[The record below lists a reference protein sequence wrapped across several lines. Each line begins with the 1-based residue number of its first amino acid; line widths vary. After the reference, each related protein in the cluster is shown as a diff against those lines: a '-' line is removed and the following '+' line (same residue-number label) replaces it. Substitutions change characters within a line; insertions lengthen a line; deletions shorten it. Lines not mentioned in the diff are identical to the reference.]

1 MMVTLASPEEL
12 PSSRSEDDEDHL
24 KFVRR
29 DGKVLT
35 EDGCNLLEMDMDD
48 PACRQFILISKFIS
62 VMGLCYKPFSSLYT
76 GVFDFYHSVYRF
88 DPKSSGR
95 TYQWIVIIIQA
106 LVSQIFLTRV
116 QMNLGIPR
124 FFHTLKHFQID
135 DGGYYDKLRNR
146 SISNHTRRFLVLFGT
161 GFISVIFYLT
171 AAKLGFATAI
181 IHPSFLYT
189 FIYPELLW
197 IRHFLIFYSLQ
208 VWTIALHVY
217 MCLANIMYWEA
228 KKFNRKLRALNT
240 STPDE
245 MVKKVEEMILLHTH
259 LNKCVRELD
268 RIFKIYAFLI
278 ICSIIPST
286 LFTLTLVLTRD
297 SLSGLMLCI
306 PTVLMCLYG
315 YIGAT
320 LTPAT
325 LHEESNALPN
335 LPTGHFRHLMLELE
349 NADILQT
356 TRENARISFREI
368 LSKSKATLCMNN
380 NLWVPFD
387 EKVNKVAHTL
397 VMHLEQADLGISLW
411 GFALVTKPM
420 ILTTFSVMMT
430 CLAFFLEFRPKET
443 A

>member
-12 PSSRSEDDEDHL
+12 LSSRNEDDEDHV
-24 KFVRR
+24 KFVSK

-48 PACRQFILISKFIS
+48 PACKQFILISRFIS
-62 VMGLCYKPFSSLYT
+62 FMGLCYKPFSSKLSTTLRLIYQGSVTAICLYT
-76 GVFDFYHSVYRF
+76 GVFDFYHSVYLF

-124 FFHTLKHFQID
+124 FFHTLKHFRID

-161 GFISVIFYLT
+161 GFISVIFYFT
-171 AAKLGFATAI
+171 AAKLGFATAM

-228 KKFNRKLRALNT
+228 KKFNRKLRALNA
-240 STPDE
+240 STPGE

-268 RIFKIYAFLI
+268 RIFKIYGFLI

-325 LHEESNALPN
+325 LHEE
-335 LPTGHFRHLMLELE
+335 
-349 NADILQT
+349 
-356 TRENARISFREI
+356 

-443 A
+443 AQKQNASMP